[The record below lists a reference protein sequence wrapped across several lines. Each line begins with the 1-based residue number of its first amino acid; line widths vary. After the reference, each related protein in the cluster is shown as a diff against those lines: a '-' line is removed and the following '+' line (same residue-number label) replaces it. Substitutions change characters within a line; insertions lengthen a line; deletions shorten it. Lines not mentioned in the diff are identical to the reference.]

1 MNIVTLS
8 SQNQITLPVSL
19 GLVPRGRFF
28 VGKQGS
34 KIVLEPIQGSVTDQL
49 AGSLTKYI
57 SKDKLGKSWKQIMA
71 ETQKIRAK
79 HLANE

>member
-8 SQNQITLPVSL
+8 SQNQITLPMSL
-19 GLVPRGRFF
+19 GLIPRGKFF

-34 KIVLEPIQGSVTDQL
+34 KIVLEPIQGSITDKL

-57 SKDKLGKSWKQIMA
+57 SKDKLGKSWKVIMT

-79 HLANE
+79 HIASE